1 MVAYKLKH
9 IIKSLLALFVVFMLC
24 VNTALANGGDINK
37 DDLTSVEPSDLTESG
52 KEGDETPSQDDS
64 TIPDNTTIPAVD
76 LDIGDLESPMTVGS
90 SQIMSVTVIP
100 TNATE
105 TDITYISLT
114 PDIATVNALGRIRAV
129 APGTAQIK
137 VQVGVVSQIVS
148 VQVIGEEGAIEPQDI
163 DFEPIGPEIT
173 VGESVNLNAIVLP
186 TTAVEQTIVYS
197 SSDENILSVNASG
210 RVCAISLGT
219 ATIYM
224 RAGNVE
230 RSITLTVVSEI
241 VVSSIDVPDFK
252 NKMKVNE
259 QQTLSVT
266 AYPTDAKDQKISYSS
281 TNEAVASVSAGGVI
295 TANQKGDTVIVVK
308 AGKAEKRLALSVY
321 IATEKISVPATYVIL
336 QPGDIYQINDQV
348 LPAAADQ
355 NISYYST
362 NNVVVSV
369 SNTGLVTA
377 KTIGRASVVLSNDDA
392 MKSIMFIVNNGTRSA
407 ATGSTVNGEQVDT
420 SGVSDAIA
428 NTISAAE
435 DGEVVSVKG
444 KDCPYVSTDIL
455 SALYQKPKSLHI
467 VFDDYIIKICGK
479 DIRNAGNSFST
490 DITLAERT
498 DGISFSAGKGANL
511 PGTIEIELLG
521 IDQSLQ
527 YLYLFNDSSGEYER
541 LNTLSANSVEVNIS
555 GTYLL
560 SAQKIHQQRLPL
572 YVALAFGALIVTVA
586 GVYIVTKKR
595 YWFW

>member
-37 DDLTSVEPSDLTESG
+37 DDLTSVEPSNLTESG
-52 KEGDETPSQDDS
+52 KEGDETPSQDD
-64 TIPDNTTIPAVD
+64 TTIPAVD

-114 PDIATVNALGRIRAV
+114 PNIATVNALGRIRAV

-148 VQVIGEEGAIEPQDI
+148 VQVVGEEGAIEPQDI

-173 VGESVNLNAIVLP
+173 VGESVNLNALVLP

-197 SSDENILSVNASG
+197 SSDEKILSVNASG

-224 RAGNVE
+224 RAGSVE

-241 VVSSIDVPDFK
+241 VVSSIDIPDFK

-266 AYPTDAKDQKISYSS
+266 VYPTDAKDQKISYSS

-362 NNVVVSV
+362 NSDIISV

-392 MKSIMFIVNNGTRSA
+392 MKSIMFIVNNGARST

-420 SGVSDAIA
+420 SGASDAIA

-444 KDCPYVSTDIL
+444 KDCSYVSTDIL
-455 SALYQKPKSLHI
+455 AALYQKPKSLHI

-490 DITLAERT
+490 DITLSETT
-498 DGISFSAGKGANL
+498 DGISFRAGKGANL

-521 IDQSLQ
+521 IDDQSLQ

-572 YVALAFGALIVTVA
+572 YVALAFAALIVAVA

>member
-24 VNTALANGGDINK
+24 VNTALASGGDINK
-37 DDLTSVEPSDLTESG
+37 DDLTSVEPSDFTESG
-52 KEGDETPSQDDS
+52 KDGDETPSQDDT

-90 SQIMSVTVIP
+90 SQIMSVAVIP

-148 VQVIGEEGAIEPQDI
+148 VQVIGEKGTIEPQDI
-163 DFEPIGPEIT
+163 DFEPIGSEIT
-173 VGESVNLNAIVLP
+173 VGESVNLNAMVLP
-186 TTAVEQTIVYS
+186 TTVVEQTIVYS

-336 QPGDIYQINDQV
+336 QPGDIYQINGQV

-362 NNVVVSV
+362 NSDIVSV

-392 MKSIMFIVNNGTRSA
+392 MKSIMFIVNNGTRST

-444 KDCPYVSTDIL
+444 KDCSYVSTDIL
-455 SALYQKPKSLHI
+455 STLYQKPKSLHI

-490 DITLAERT
+490 DITLSET
-498 DGISFSAGKGANL
+498 PEGISFSAGKGANL